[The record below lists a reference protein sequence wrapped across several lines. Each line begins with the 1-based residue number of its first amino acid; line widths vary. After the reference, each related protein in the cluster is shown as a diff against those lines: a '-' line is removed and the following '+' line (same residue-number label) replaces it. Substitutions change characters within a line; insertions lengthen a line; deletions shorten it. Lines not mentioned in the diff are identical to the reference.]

1 MRVFLSEMLKLLTLL
16 FLFSCCFFSAFALNP
31 ETHLSDQNQEQRAMN
46 LFLQVRCLVC
56 GGQVI
61 ENSDSEFSASM
72 RKLIR
77 QKIEQGKNDE
87 EIKAELVDE
96 FGADIL
102 TEVGLKNNGLLLWLL
117 PLIFVSVLGAVLLK
131 RLRLK

>member
-1 MRVFLSEMLKLLTLL
+1 MLKFLTLF
-16 FLFSCCFFSAFALNP
+16 FLFSYSFAAFALTP
-31 ETHLSDQNQEQRAMN
+31 EARLSNQDDEQRAMN

-61 ENSDSEFSASM
+61 ENSDSAFSASM

-77 QKIEQGKNDE
+77 EKISQNKSDA

-96 FGADIL
+96 FGEDIL
-102 TEVGLKNNGLLLWLL
+102 TEVDLKNDGLLLWLL
-117 PLIFVSVLGAVLLK
+117 PLIFVVGAGIFLAK
-131 RLRLK
+131 SFSRRH